1 MPETQIQ
8 INESLM
14 DKLVA
19 EKTAANELQKRKHE
33 DWNDN
38 YELYRNKVKT
48 NRLTQRQAVN
58 IPLMKET
65 VKTLLSKIDEPPTVD
80 WKEKSGDEFKELV
93 YQEMWDETFRREKF
107 EWKDILDKKN
117 VLIYGNS
124 TKFLN
129 LNDKGVEVT
138 VLDPFDVVF

>member
-38 YELYRNKVKT
+38 YWLYRNKVKT

-65 VKTLLSKIDEPPTVD
+65 IKTLLSKIDDPPTVE
-80 WKEKSGDEFKELV
+80 WKERGGDEQKELF
-93 YQEMWDETFRREKF
+93 YQEIWNYQS
-107 EWKDILDKKN
+107 KN
-117 VLIYGNS
+117 NKL
-124 TKFLN
+124 
-129 LNDKGVEVT
+129 E
-138 VLDPFDVVF
+138 

>member
-33 DWNDN
+33 DWDDN

-65 VKTLLSKIDEPPTVD
+65 IKTLLSRVDDPPNIE
-80 WKEKSGDEFKELV
+80 WRELSGDEEKELI
-93 YQEMWDETFRREKF
+93 YQEVWNQQSRDNNLELV
-107 EWKDILDKKN
+107 DVIDKKN
-117 VLIYGNS
+117 VLLYGIS
-124 TKFLN
+124 TKKLN
-129 LNDKGVEVT
+129 IAKEGIEIS
-138 VLDPFDVVF
+138 VLDIYDVF